1 MARWAP
7 DSRGRLE
14 RAAWELFEANGF
26 AATTVPEIAAR
37 AGLTTRTF
45 FRHFADK
52 REVLFVD
59 GAMAAY
65 AQQVIQDAPAE
76 LAPIEI
82 VRHLLRRA
90 AAEQFT
96 GRDHVRRVRAIV
108 ATDPTLR
115 ERELGK
121 RHELSGVTEAG
132 LIARGADE
140 VSARLLADLTVT
152 VMYLAVDRWLGSPE
166 TGPEL
171 AAFVD
176 EVLDA
181 HAELH
186 GDSGPDPAAGDPVR

>member
-14 RAAWELFEANGF
+14 SAALELFEANGF
-26 AATTVPEIAAR
+26 AATTVPEIAER

-59 GAMAAY
+59 GAMVAY
-65 AQQVIQDAPAE
+65 ARHVIEEAPDG
-76 LAPIEI
+76 LAPIEV
-82 VRHLLRRA
+82 VRHLLRRS

-108 ATDPTLR
+108 ATDPMLR
-115 ERELGK
+115 ERELAK
-121 RHELSGVTEAG
+121 RQELSAVTEAG
-132 LIARGADE
+132 LITRGADE
-140 VSARLLADLTVT
+140 ISARLLADLTVT
-152 VMYLAVDRWLGSPE
+152 VMYLAVDRWLASPE
-166 TGPEL
+166 SGPKL
-171 AAFVD
+171 PAFVD

-181 HAELH
+181 HAALRE
-186 GDSGPDPAAGDPVR
+186 GTGPGRRRRDSG